1 MRVRL
6 ALAALVNSVFING
19 QANMAA
25 VTRLINLGIL
35 FTNHKLSSIYS
46 VSVPRSRSKSIAI
59 MRNYAEKLIFQRY
72 FGEGKYPIFGQCRS
86 NIRPQSDLESRLSA
100 Q

>member
-25 VTRLINLGIL
+25 VTRRINLCIL
-35 FTNHKLSSIYS
+35 FTNHKLSSIHS

-59 MRNYAEKLIFQRY
+59 SYAEKLIFQRY
-72 FGEGKYPIFGQCRS
+72 FGEEKYLILGQCRS
-86 NIRPQSDLESRLSA
+86 NIRPQSDLEPRLSA